1 VTNKHRG
8 HEILGLA
15 EAASKSANQFTTI
28 VEGQVEPTAKMVTDE
43 LEDLKQV
50 EVLLETQRESYTTQ
64 VQSVFLKIKKLLGT
78 FEAKIISS
86 IQGQYSMAVQSCK
99 RLSETLNETSNQ
111 VAKLIEQHQS
121 MA

>member
-1 VTNKHRG
+1 
-8 HEILGLA
+8 LGLA

-86 IQGQYSMAVQSCK
+86 IQSQYSMAVQSCK
-99 RLSETLNETSNQ
+99 RLAETLNETSNQ

>member
-1 VTNKHRG
+1 
-8 HEILGLA
+8 LGLA

>member
-1 VTNKHRG
+1 MTNKHRG

-15 EAASKSANQFTTI
+15 EAASKSTNQFTTI

-43 LEDLKQV
+43 IEDLKQV

-86 IQGQYSMAVQSCK
+86 IQGQYSLAVQSCK
-99 RLSETLNETSNQ
+99 RLAETLNETSNQ
-111 VAKLIEQHQS
+111 VAKIIEQHQS